1 MFVVMFRKVLVANR
15 GEIACRIIRTCRRLG
30 IKTVV
35 VYSEADRNC
44 LHIKFADESYFIG
57 DSEPE
62 KSYLNIGKIV
72 RVAKKCGAEAIHPG
86 YGFLAERA
94 DFVKACEDSGIK
106 FIGPTSESME
116 VLENKVAARKIMRE
130 AGVGVI
136 PGSEAPVNSL
146 EEAKKLAKELGFP
159 VLVKAVYGGGGRG
172 MRIANDQEELEKAFE
187 IARMEAKWAF
197 GKPEIYIEK
206 YISPARHVEFQI
218 LADEYGNVI
227 HLGERECSVQ
237 RRYQKLLEEC
247 PSPALNEELR
257 EKMGMAAV
265 KAAKNV
271 GYTNAGTIEFLLD
284 KEGNFYFLEVNK
296 RVQVEHLVTELV
308 TGVDIVE
315 EQIRIAAGEK
325 LRYKQEDV
333 KLKGWA
339 INCRIN
345 CEDPTRD
352 FSPHPGM
359 VLEHKIPKIQNL
371 RIDTHLYKGYEI
383 PFYYDSLIAK
393 VAVWAETRE
402 IAIKK
407 MKQALRKYII
417 EGVPTTIPFHLEIL
431 NDPSFVSGNYD
442 TNFVE
447 RRERLKEIAAIST
460 ALATYIGL
468 RLELSLPVR
477 KWRERSRWVAYGRK
491 ELSKKPTRLEWL
503 KRTL

>member
-1 MFVVMFRKVLVANR
+1 MLSVMFEKILVANR
-15 GEIACRIIRTCRRLG
+15 GEIACRVIRTCRKLG
-30 IKTVV
+30 VKTAV

-57 DSEPE
+57 ASEPE
-62 KSYLNIGKIV
+62 KSYLNIEKVIE
-72 RVAKKCGAEAIHPG
+72 VAKKCGAEAIHPG

-94 DFVKACEDSGIK
+94 DFAKACEESGIK
-106 FIGPTSESME
+106 FIGPKSRSME
-116 VLENKVAARKIMRE
+116 ILENKVAARKIMRK
-130 AGVGVI
+130 AGIAVI
-136 PGSEAPVNSL
+136 PGSEEPINSL
-146 EEAKKLAKELGFP
+146 EEAKELAEELSFP

-172 MRIANDQEELEKAFE
+172 LRIANNQEELEKAFE
-187 IARMEAKWAF
+187 IASMEAKLAF
-197 GKPEIYIEK
+197 EKPEIYIEK

-257 EKMGMAAV
+257 GKMGMAAV
-265 KAAKNV
+265 KVAKTA

-308 TGVDIVE
+308 TGIDIVE

-325 LRYKQEDV
+325 LRYRQEDI
-333 KLKGWA
+333 KLRGWA

-345 CEDPTRD
+345 CEDPARD

-359 VLEHKIPKIQNL
+359 VLEHKIPKIRNL
-371 RIDTHLYKGYEI
+371 RVDTHLYKGYEI

-402 IAIKK
+402 KAIEK
-407 MKQALRKYII
+407 MKQALKQYII
-417 EGVPTTIPFHLEIL
+417 KGVPTTIPFHLEIL
-431 NDPSFVSGNYD
+431 NDPNFVSGNYD

-447 RRERLKEIAAIST
+447 RRERLKEIAAVST
-460 ALATYIGL
+460 ALATYIGSH
-468 RLELSLPVR
+468 LELTLPMR
-477 KWRERSRWVAYGRK
+477 KWKERSGWVAYGRK
-491 ELSKKPTRLEWL
+491 ELSRKPIRLEWL
-503 KRTL
+503 KP